1 MSDGSPSADAIQR
14 QMQQVRAEMREDVR
28 EMVASARE
36 LTDWT
41 WYVRSYPWVCI
52 GAAAA
57 VGYLV
62 VPARARPAIAPDAKD
77 LLELAKHQ
85 KIFVKV
91 EEPKPKPTLVASLMR
106 MAAGA
111 LLQGGLAIVKHQV
124 EQHLRPVPPSPAA
137 SSNGNG
143 RGAHYG

>member
-1 MSDGSPSADAIQR
+1 MSDAASTADALQR

-36 LTDWT
+36 MTDWT
-41 WYVRSYPWVCI
+41 WYVRTYPWFCL

-62 VPARARPAIAPDAKD
+62 IPARRDPVLKPDVKD

-85 KIFVKV
+85 KIVVKMDDS
-91 EEPKPKPTLVASLMR
+91 KSSPTVVGTLMR
-106 MAAGA
+106 MAAGS
-111 LLQGGLAIVKHQV
+111 LLQGGLAVVTQQIDQYLKQ
-124 EQHLRPVPPSPAA
+124 QPSRA
-137 SSNGNG
+137 SNNGNG
-143 RGAHYG
+143 RASHHD